1 MHGKVQASGE
11 KTDPLKTFPGSPL
24 LPCKYCKVIILQ
36 LKIIRNFF
44 LSRFEIKGKKTY
56 LGQLPFQP
64 MDESRGQKGGGEVSA
79 AALNTSDFEV
89 PPGASCSRRTVEK
102 PYFLGGL
109 MTLGRT
115 LTNRPRGRM
124 SKEEMRESL
133 SSANKEYHQQG
144 FVGTQGTRDGLEWRA
159 GVQTQ
164 ETREEAQ

>member
-1 MHGKVQASGE
+1 
-11 KTDPLKTFPGSPL
+11 
-24 LPCKYCKVIILQ
+24 
-36 LKIIRNFF
+36 
-44 LSRFEIKGKKTY
+44 
-56 LGQLPFQP
+56 
-64 MDESRGQKGGGEVSA
+64 MDESRGNKGGGEVSA

-89 PPGASCSRRTVEK
+89 PPGASCSRTVEK

-124 SKEEMRESL
+124 RKEEMRESL

-144 FVGTQGTRDGLEWRA
+144 FVGTQGTRDGSEFRA

-164 ETREEAQ
+164 GTREEASTAWVLLLSQPEVMFSL